1 MSVLKCS
8 DPYTCGICIVDL
20 SIQQRRNGFENCI
33 YAQSYHYNKSQ
44 IIAECQYAV
53 VDGQVK
59 RKNFNG
65 KKIDLSSV
73 KLVFCDYD
81 DTACIHLCVGVC
93 RPTQDEWLD
102 LFNKDM
108 ENTYTELIP
117 CVPNV
122 ALKWFLSSH
131 LKNIPKKILTWSDNT
146 GLKNARKTFVD
157 KYYPG
162 EFDNVIISPARESK
176 TICMSVLAQELELS
190 NDEIL
195 IIEDHPSTLNEAKA
209 AGFLAVSTAEIN
221 ALYIDYMGS
230 EEKSQNIASIEEI
243 QEWKGKQSAMQPRQS
258 GCTDA
263 NGVFHPINGI
273 DGVPYDLC
281 PRCEKLIVN
290 HSFGKRRNF
299 PKYCENCGQKL
310 DWGSEI
316 ENQTLKFGVLST
328 ATNTDPHESE

>member
-1 MSVLKCS
+1 MSILERIYNEEVTREVFNGEK
-8 DPYTCGICIVDL
+8 VDL
-20 SIQQRRNGFENCI
+20 G
-33 YAQSYHYNKSQ
+33 
-44 IIAECQYAV
+44 
-53 VDGQVK
+53 
-59 RKNFNG
+59 
-65 KKIDLSSV
+65 SV
-73 KLVFCDYD
+73 KLVVCDYD
-81 DTACIHLCVGVC
+81 DTACIHLSIGVR

-102 LFNKDM
+102 LFKKDK

-117 CVPNV
+117 CVYNV
-122 ALKWFLSSH
+122 ALKWFLSTYF
-131 LKNIPKKILTWSDNT
+131 KGIPKSILTWSDNIS
-146 GLKNARKTFVD
+146 LRNARKAFVD

-162 EFDNVIISPARESK
+162 EFNSILISSTREGK
-176 TICMSVLAQELELS
+176 TSCMSVLAQELELS